1 MTKTSQT
8 GLDENVGAELLDGG
22 IDNTSIEI
30 EENAFMNS
38 LALFYLQMQA
48 KMLLLVACVI
58 QKLLKE
64 LQEVHG

>member
-8 GLDENVGAELLDGG
+8 GLDENVGAELLDEG
-22 IDNTSIEI
+22 IDNTSIEV

-48 KMLLLVACVI
+48 KNAATSLCDS
-58 QKLLKE
+58 E
-64 LQEVHG
+64 TT